1 MHLLTIL
8 VCSGISRISQ
18 AKGNG
23 FSRAQLT
30 KSVIMPEKAVLKENA
45 SKEDIVDYYT
55 AEGKLPRPFA
65 PFAKD
70 SAPPIPSGSPSPK
83 ESRGSWRSTLLRPM
97 STASFLSVSSAYST
111 QSRTSVLSG
120 LDEGNKRKVRQLFAP
135 TLPDELVLS
144 LGERVMIVNTFDDG
158 WCIVGRDGM
167 FNPGEVELGA
177 VPAWVFVKPIKGLRA
192 ERPIRTTSLGVT
204 VTMDAPALSGQ
215 RQDVLSWSNFS

>member
-1 MHLLTIL
+1 MI
-8 VCSGISRISQ
+8 Q

-30 KSVIMPEKAVLKENA
+30 KSVIMPEKAVLKKNA
-45 SKEDIVDYYT
+45 SKEEIVEYYT

-70 SAPPIPSGSPSPK
+70 SVQLIPSGPPSPNSPK
-83 ESRGSWRSTLLRPM
+83 DSRSSRRSTLLRPL

-111 QSRTSVLSG
+111 KSRTSVLSG

-144 LGERVMIVNTFDDG
+144 LGEQVMIVNTFDDG
-158 WCIVGRDGM
+158 WCVVGRDSV
-167 FNPGEVELGA
+167 FSPGDVELGA

-204 VTMDAPALSGQ
+204 VTMDAPALGGQ
-215 RQDVLSWSNFS
+215 RQDVISWSNFS